1 MNFDMRPTHLHFS
14 PKKPKFVVL
23 CQSDLFVGLT
33 SVMRSKGVKNDF
45 LYTLALD
52 YPVVD
57 IVLVISII
65 VF

>member
-1 MNFDMRPTHLHFS
+1 MNFDMRPAHLHSS
-14 PKKPKFVVL
+14 PQKSKLVVL

-52 YPVVD
+52 HPVVD

-65 VF
+65 IF

>member
-1 MNFDMRPTHLHFS
+1 MIFDMRPTHLHFS
-14 PKKPKFVVL
+14 PKKIKIVVL

-33 SVMRSKGVKNDF
+33 SVMRFKGVKNDF

-52 YPVVD
+52 HPVVD

-65 VF
+65 IF